1 VGVPDSYWPSRLARL
16 LRPAVTW
23 PVSKEAA
30 SRAAEEE
37 AVARGLPW
45 ELPLSV
51 TREFGNRQVWTK
63 ARHRGGNLRIE
74 VDAGT
79 GHGRAVHGPMSR

>member
-1 VGVPDSYWPSRLARL
+1 M

-51 TREFGNRQVWTK
+51 SREFRNWQVWTK

-74 VDAGT
+74 VDTRT
-79 GHGRAVHGPMSR
+79 GDVRAVHGPTSR